1 MDPAIPTVE
10 IANHADTL
18 RVRRPY
24 REVNATGIADRAHM
38 RAELIVNLPMLSFGE
53 KMQIDLAHDRAVLI
67 GIACQVM
74 RSVPGGDS
82 EMVRKIPCCVP
93 DSRAKETV
101 LLDFLRCN
109 RFFRMLV
116 RHYLNLARIGPK
128 GANLQIVP
136 NSMRTQH
143 SEGVGMGPSDKEVH
157 FIRWQSSDLERF
169 HGCSLKR

>member
-10 IANHADTL
+10 IANHADAL

-38 RAELIVNLPMLSFGE
+38 RGELIVNLPMMSFGE

-82 EMVRKIPCCVP
+82 EMVRKIPCCVR
-93 DSRAKETV
+93 DSRAKQTV
-101 LLDFLRCN
+101 LLKYLDFDR
-109 RFFRMLV
+109 
-116 RHYLNLARIGPK
+116 
-128 GANLQIVP
+128 
-136 NSMRTQH
+136 
-143 SEGVGMGPSDKEVH
+143 
-157 FIRWQSSDLERF
+157 FIRMWIQ
-169 HGCSLKR
+169 HV

>member
-74 RSVPGGDS
+74 RSVPGGNS

-101 LLDFLRCN
+101 LLDFLRCD
-109 RFFRMLV
+109 RFFRMLIQ
-116 RHYLNLARIGPK
+116 HDLNLARIGTK
-128 GANLQIVP
+128 DANLQIVP
-136 NSMRTQH
+136 NPVRTQH
-143 SEGVGMGPSDKEVH
+143 SKGVGMRPSHKPAH
-157 FIRWQSSDLERF
+157 FVRWQSSDLERF
-169 HGCSLKR
+169 HKLGLTG